1 MESMLHHIAPEF
13 ISVLFAILLLQ
24 IKNRGVHVSLYN
36 VSKETGLS
44 IATVYRKSL
53 ELSRMGL
60 LLRLGKGAYV
70 VTPKG
75 AFYLAAH
82 AIKNGG
88 PAHAL
93 ESAIK
98 RLKSDWG
105 LSDLTDEEVETYVRL
120 LLLGLEKLGRT
131 PVDFCAND
139 FGRTVQVLLPPN
151 FGGRNIAKV
160 IAQHLSVPVEMVEK
174 AERVIARALLEFFPS
189 VKLPDGCR
197 VVVVLHGEYGARLS
211 VLAAHCKVY
220 GYTLGLKCEAG
231 KALLAEAIRRIFQ
244 NNERSSGAS

>member
-1 MESMLHHIAPEF
+1 MPWHLSAELLS
-13 ISVLFAILLLQ
+13 ILLAVLVMGR
-24 IKNRGVHVSLYN
+24 RGLPVSLYG

-44 IATVYRKSL
+44 IATVYRKAL
-53 ELSRMGL
+53 ELIQLGL
-60 LLRLGKGAYV
+60 LLRLGKGAYI

-75 AFYLAAH
+75 AFLLAAYS
-82 AIKNGG
+82 IKEGR
-88 PAHAL
+88 PDVLAA
-93 ESAIK
+93 AIK

-105 LSDLTDEEVETYVRL
+105 ISDLADEEVEAYVRL

-131 PVDFCAND
+131 PVDFCASD

-174 AERVIARALLEFFPS
+174 AERAIARALLEFFPS

-197 VVVVLHGEYGARLS
+197 VVVMPQGEYGVRLS
-211 VLAAHCKVY
+211 VLAAHCKVH

-231 KALLAEAIRRIFQ
+231 KALLAEAMRRIFQ
-244 NNERSSGAS
+244 NNERSFGAS